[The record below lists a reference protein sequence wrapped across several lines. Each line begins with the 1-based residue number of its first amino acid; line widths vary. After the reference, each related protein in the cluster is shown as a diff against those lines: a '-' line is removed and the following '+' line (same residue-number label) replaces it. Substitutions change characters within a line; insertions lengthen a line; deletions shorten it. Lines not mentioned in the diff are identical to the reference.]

1 MTKDQSALCH
11 TCKNYKEILWPS
23 IEFKINDRHERIRTH
38 ECVADAVE
46 PEWFKLL
53 IDPARNAGMGC
64 SEYVER
70 DNGAMV

>member
-1 MTKDQSALCH
+1 MNKSVLCH
-11 TCKNYKEILWPS
+11 SCKNYKVIAWTS
-23 IEFKINDRHERIRTH
+23 IEHDIIRDGGAPR